1 VGGEELEARSS
12 VTAAESCVDGKWIWG
27 KWICGG
33 REREAGSG
41 AIGSGGNGSAAG
53 WLVGLGFGRV
63 RVTAGFIDAFL
74 SVGSASRG
82 RFRWVL
88 MR

>member
-1 VGGEELEARSS
+1 MDLR
-12 VTAAESCVDGKWIWG
+12 
-27 KWICGG
+27 
-33 REREAGSG
+33 RERARGG
-41 AIGSGGNGSAAG
+41 AIGSRGNGSAAG
-53 WLVGLGFGRV
+53 WLVGLGFGRLGFGRV
-63 RVTAGFIDAFL
+63 RVSAGFIDAFL